1 MPEESRD
8 RLLSQPDFF
17 SGDPQSV
24 DVLISGSSHT
34 ADAKD
39 RNMRLLRIAAKSSMI
54 YEVGGG
60 KKKVN

>member
-1 MPEESRD
+1 MPEESSD
-8 RLLSQPDFF
+8 GLLSQPEFL
-17 SGDPQSV
+17 SGDPQSI
-24 DVLISGSSHT
+24 DILITRTSHT